1 MGITFTET
9 QRQVIEKRGCNL
21 LVSAAAG
28 SGKTAVL
35 VERIVEMVCGGENPV
50 DIDRLLVVTFT
61 NAAAAQM
68 RERVSRAL
76 NDRLARDPANE
87 HLQRQTT
94 LLYNAQ
100 ITTIDS
106 FCLFVLRNQFHTIGL
121 DPGFRIAEEGEL
133 RLLRADVL
141 AAVIEEAYG
150 KEDPAFLHCMEYFSV
165 GSRDEAVE
173 KEVLKLYDFAMSMP
187 FPEEWL
193 TGRKE
198 DYRLPAAEELGRY
211 QETAALDE
219 TEEREGAVC
228 DPLGLPWAALFME
241 HVRFVLKGCA
251 DRLEEALRLCG
262 EPDGPY
268 FYGELLEKEREL
280 IERLLRLCGGAEKGD
295 GTGGE
300 TADTGSA
307 AGGGTT
313 DAERAAGGGTAD
325 AARAAGTDYD
335 GLCGAFAAVVFG
347 RLPSKRDAT
356 VQTAKRE
363 AAKALR
369 DSVKEA
375 VSDLRTQFFT
385 GSAGQVCRQMES
397 CQAAVSSLVDL
408 TLAFKAAF
416 DEAKREK
423 NILDFDDI
431 EHFALQA
438 LLRREGDGY
447 APTETALA
455 YRSRFHEILID
466 EYQDSN
472 MVQEYL
478 LSCIS
483 GESEGRYN
491 RFMVGDVKQSIYKF
505 RLARPELFLEKQ
517 EAYGGAEE
525 NTQRIDLHQNFRSRR
540 EVIDSVNAVFA
551 RIMGKEM
558 GGIVYDEKAA
568 LHPGA
573 VYPQREGD
581 FSEDVS
587 NITQLL
593 LFQEEKPAAEA
604 FAKGEPEKQAAFARQ
619 AAGPGAASGRQAAED
634 GKAQAALSVKE
645 QEAYGVAAQIKTLLR
660 EFQVTDKE
668 TGALRRA
675 SYRDMVI
682 LLRTLSGWDEVFK
695 RVLEEEGIPVHV
707 TSRTGYFAAAEV
719 QELLHFLRILD
730 NPLQDIPLY
739 GVLHTYLGGF
749 SEEEIAL
756 VRAACPKK
764 KYLYDA
770 LTACAG
776 GEMTG
781 GVSGNQPDTDR
792 AETGQTAMGQ
802 AYTEQA
808 AIEQTDAG
816 QTVIGQAYTEQT
828 AIEQTDAGQ
837 TATEQAVNRQDAL
850 VGKDLQDKITGFLDK
865 ITEYRE
871 MSVYLPVHEL
881 LQIILRETGYLHY
894 VAARPEGGRRRAN
907 VEMLLVK
914 AADYEKTSYFGLY
927 HFLRYMEQLEKYE
940 VDYGE
945 AAMQD
950 ENADV
955 VRIMSIHKSKGL
967 EFPVCFVSGL
977 AAGFRKKEGSGILAV
992 DVDAG
997 IGVDYV
1003 DPERRVKGKNL
1014 RKNAIA
1020 LKLRRDSLAEELR
1033 ILYVAM
1039 TRAEEKL
1046 ILTGVV
1052 KNPEKT
1058 AAALLPLRRRK
1069 HTLLSYDVLLGQDSF
1084 LSLLLSALSGSRCLD
1099 GFYEACGMESAPDA
1113 PEYATD
1119 MAFAVKLTGWD
1130 HVVEKK
1136 IEETVL
1142 GIEAKKKLLFADF
1155 AEAVNENL
1163 MTELS
1168 RRFSYAYPHGNLRDL
1183 YTKTTVSE
1191 LKMAG
1196 MQETDEAAAR
1206 LFEEKPAVPY
1216 LPKFLRADESVSGS
1230 MRGSAFHKVMELFD
1244 FCELTDEVS
1253 ANRQTTEALLKEQM
1267 ARMLQTGRLSEGY
1280 YEAVSVPKL
1289 VDFLTGRAASRMARA
1304 ARAGKLFK
1312 EQPFVMGIPASRLGS
1327 GFPAEETVLI
1337 QGIIDVFFEEE
1348 DGLVVL
1354 DYKTDAVSAAAELVK
1369 RYQVQLTYYS
1379 EALAQIYGYEAGE
1392 GGKTVKERLI
1402 YSFKLGEEISL

>member
-1 MGITFTET
+1 MGITFTDA

-21 LVSAAAG
+21 LISAAAG

-35 VERIVEMVCGGENPV
+35 VERIVEMVCDGENPV

-76 NDRLARDPANE
+76 SDRLALDPANE

-121 DPGFRIAEEGEL
+121 DPGFRIAEEGE
-133 RLLRADVL
+133 RKLLRADVL
-141 AAVIEEAYG
+141 GDVLEDAYG
-150 KEDPAFLHCMEYFSV
+150 REDPAFLHCMEYFSV

-193 TGRKE
+193 AERKG
-198 DYRLPAAEELGRY
+198 DYRLSTAGEPEQTAGSGWDEEEDIPGDLGNTP
-211 QETAALDE
+211 QDE
-219 TEEREGAVC
+219 ESC
-228 DPLGLPWAALFME
+228 DLLTLPWAGLFME
-241 HVRFVLKGCA
+241 HTRFVLQGCMDKLA
-251 DRLEEALRLCG
+251 AALRLCE

-268 FYGELLEKEREL
+268 FYGELLEKEREML
-280 IERLLRLCGGAEKGD
+280 ERLLGMCGV
-295 GTGGE
+295 
-300 TADTGSA
+300 SCV
-307 AGGGTT
+307 
-313 DAERAAGGGTAD
+313 
-325 AARAAGTDYD
+325 GTDKESGSDGEPGGVHMAADYD
-335 GLCGAFAAVVFG
+335 SLCAAFGAVVFG
-347 RLPSKRDAT
+347 RLPSKRDTSVST
-356 VQTAKRE
+356 VKRE
-363 AAKALR
+363 AAKSLR
-369 DSVKEA
+369 DGVKEA
-375 VSDLRTQFFT
+375 VSELRTLFFG
-385 GSAGQVCRQMES
+385 GSAGQVRRQMEG

-423 NILDFDDI
+423 NMLDFDDI
-431 EHFALQA
+431 EHFALQI

-483 GESEGRYN
+483 GEAEGRYN

-517 EAYGGAEE
+517 EAYGGAEK
-525 NTQRIDLHQNFRSRR
+525 NAQRIDLHQNFRSRR

-573 VYPQREGD
+573 SYPARDG
-581 FSEDVS
+581 SLAEDAS
-587 NITQLL
+587 NVTQLL
-593 LFQEEKPAAEA
+593 LFQEEKNAPEMSPNEGAEGNDA
-604 FAKGEPEKQAAFARQ
+604 LQGTGGNQKA
-619 AAGPGAASGRQAAED
+619 PG
-634 GKAQAALSVKE
+634 KLSVKE
-645 QEAYGVAAQIKTLLR
+645 QEAYGVAAQIKTILR
-660 EFQVTDKE
+660 EFQVVDKE
-668 TGALRRA
+668 TGTLQRA
-675 SYRDMVI
+675 SYRDIVI

-695 RVLEEEGIPVHV
+695 RVLEAEGIPVHV
-707 TSRTGYFAAAEV
+707 TSRTGYFAAGEV
-719 QELLHFLRILD
+719 QELLHFLRVLD

-739 GVLHTYLGGF
+739 GVLHSYLGGF

-756 VRAACPKK
+756 VRAAYPKK

-770 LTACAG
+770 LCVCVRQVVTN
-776 GEMTG
+776 T
-781 GVSGNQPDTDR
+781 VNDDTQGMESEADTVEAVE
-792 AETGQTAMGQ
+792 AETGADM
-802 AYTEQA
+802 E
-808 AIEQTDAG
+808 AG
-816 QTVIGQAYTEQT
+816 QEIRTGTWQGNAAGEAAGVEISAPLREK
-828 AIEQTDAGQ
+828 IEAFL
-837 TATEQAVNRQDAL
+837 A
-850 VGKDLQDKITGFLDK
+850 KIAS
-865 ITEYRE
+865 YRE
-871 MSVYLPVHEL
+871 MSVYLSVHEL
-881 LQIILRETGYLHY
+881 LQIILRETGYLHD
-894 VAARPEGGRRRAN
+894 VAARPEGSRRRAN

-967 EFPVCFVSGL
+967 EFPICFVSGL
-977 AAGFRKKEGSGILAV
+977 GAGFRKREGGGILAV

-1014 RKNAIA
+1014 RKNAVA

-1046 ILTGVV
+1046 ILTGMV

-1069 HTLLSYDVLLGQDSF
+1069 KSLLSYDVLLGQDSF
-1084 LSLLLSALSGSRCLD
+1084 LALLLSALSGSSCMD
-1099 GFYEACGMESAPDA
+1099 GFYEACGMETAPDV
-1113 PEYATD
+1113 PEYAAD
-1119 MAFAVKLTGWD
+1119 MGIAVKLTGWD
-1130 HVVEKK
+1130 HVVEEK

-1142 GIEAKKKLLFADF
+1142 GMEAKKKLLSVSSP
-1155 AEAVNENL
+1155 EAVDENL

-1168 RRFSYAYPHGNLRDL
+1168 RRFSYEYPHGNLRDL

-1191 LKMAG
+1191 LKIAG
-1196 MQETDEAAAR
+1196 MQETDEAAAK

-1230 MRGSAFHKVMELFD
+1230 MRGSAFHKVMELFE
-1244 FCELTDEVS
+1244 FRELTREVY
-1253 ANRQTTEALLKEQM
+1253 AERQAAEALLREQM
-1267 ARMLQTGRLSEGY
+1267 ERMRQTGRLSQAY

-1289 VDFLTGRAASRMARA
+1289 VSFLTDTTAFRMAEA

-1312 EQPFVMGIPASRLGS
+1312 EQPFVMGLPASRLGS
-1327 GFPAEETVLI
+1327 SFPSEETVLI

-1354 DYKTDAVSAAAELVK
+1354 DYKTDAVSTAEELVK
-1369 RYQVQLTYYS
+1369 RYSVQLVYYS
-1379 EALAQIYGYEAGE
+1379 EALEQISGYPGE
-1392 GGKTVKERLI
+1392 KGSKPVKERIL
-1402 YSFKLGEEISL
+1402 YSFKLGKAISVIAKEDGPTRICL

>member
-1 MGITFTET
+1 MKITFTDT
-9 QRQVIEKRGCNL
+9 QRQVIEIRDCNL
-21 LVSAAAG
+21 LVAAAAG

-35 VERIVEMVCGGENPV
+35 VERIVEMVCDGENPV

-76 NDRLARDPANE
+76 NDRLALDPGSE

-133 RLLRADVL
+133 KLLRADVL
-141 AAVIEEAYG
+141 ADVIEDAYA

-165 GSRDEAVE
+165 GSRDDAVE
-173 KEVLKLYDFAMSMP
+173 KEALKLYDFAMSMP

-193 TGRKE
+193 VERKE
-198 DYRLPAAEELGRY
+198 DYRLDVPGEPGRVCG
-211 QETAALDE
+211 TAAFEAADE
-219 TEEREGAVC
+219 GRDEGFC
-228 DPLGLPWAALFME
+228 DPLRLPWAALFMD

-251 DRLEEALRLCG
+251 DRLEEAVRLCE

-268 FYGELLEKEREL
+268 FYGELLETEREMM
-280 IERLLRLCGGAEKGD
+280 ERLLRLCGGMEKDAGPVN
-295 GTGGE
+295 
-300 TADTGSA
+300 A
-307 AGGGTT
+307 A
-313 DAERAAGGGTAD
+313 
-325 AARAAGTDYD
+325 DYD
-335 GLCGAFAAVVFG
+335 SLCAAFAAVVFG
-347 RLPSKRDAT
+347 RLPSKRDAS

-375 VSDLRTQFFT
+375 VSELRAQFFG
-385 GSAGQVCRQMES
+385 GSAGQVCRQMEA
-397 CQAAVSSLVDL
+397 CQAALAALVDL
-408 TLAFKAAF
+408 TLAFKEAF
-416 DEAKREK
+416 DRAKREK

-431 EHFALQA
+431 EHFALQT
-438 LLRREGDGY
+438 LLRREGDSY
-447 APTETALA
+447 VPTETALA
-455 YRSRFHEILID
+455 YRSRFHEIMID

-472 MVQEYL
+472 LVQEYL

-517 EAYGGAEE
+517 EVYGSGAE
-525 NTQRIDLHQNFRSRR
+525 NARRIDLHQNFRSRR

-551 RIMGKEM
+551 RIMGKEL
-558 GGIVYDEKAA
+558 GGIAYDEKAA

-573 VYPQREGD
+573 AYPEQAEGL
-581 FSEDVS
+581 SGETS
-587 NITQLL
+587 NVTELI
-593 LFQEEKPAAEA
+593 LFQEEKKEAEA
-604 FAKGEPEKQAAFARQ
+604 SA
-619 AAGPGAASGRQAAED
+619 
-634 GKAQAALSVKE
+634 KE
-645 QEAYGVAAQIKTLLR
+645 QEAYGVAARIKELLR
-660 EFQVTDKE
+660 DFRVTDRE
-668 TGALRRA
+668 TGMLRKA
-675 SYRDMVI
+675 SFRDIVI

-707 TSRTGYFAAAEV
+707 TSRTGYFAASEV

-739 GVLHTYLGGF
+739 GALHTYLGGF

-764 KYLYDA
+764 RYLYDA
-770 LTACAG
+770 LTACADLEVTEEVNEVAPDTAQTESADRAG
-776 GEMTG
+776 GE
-781 GVSGNQPDTDR
+781 SRADR
-792 AETGQTAMGQ
+792 GQQGISAALQ
-802 AYTEQA
+802 AKIRQFLEKIA
-808 AIEQTDAG
+808 A
-816 QTVIGQAYTEQT
+816 
-828 AIEQTDAGQ
+828 
-837 TATEQAVNRQDAL
+837 
-850 VGKDLQDKITGFLDK
+850 
-865 ITEYRE
+865 YRE
-871 MSVYLPVHEL
+871 MSVYLSVHEL
-881 LQIILRETGYLHY
+881 LQIILRDTGYAHY

-927 HFLRYMEQLEKYE
+927 HFLRYMEQMEKYE

-1003 DPERRVKGKNL
+1003 DPQRRVKGKNL
-1014 RKNAIA
+1014 RKSAVA
-1020 LKLRRDSLAEELR
+1020 LKLKRDSLAEELR

-1046 ILTGVV
+1046 ILTGIV

-1058 AAALLPLRRRK
+1058 AASLLPLRRRRRS
-1069 HTLLSYDVLLGQDSF
+1069 LLSYDVLLGQDSYMT
-1084 LSLLLSALSGSRCLD
+1084 LLLAALSGNQCLD
-1099 GFYEACGMESAPDA
+1099 GFYEACGLAPEPDA
-1113 PEYATD
+1113 PEYHSD

-1130 HVVEKK
+1130 HVVEEK
-1136 IEETVL
+1136 IVETVL
-1142 GIEAKKKLLFADF
+1142 GMEAKRRLLAAGSAKEAD
-1155 AEAVNENL
+1155 EVL

-1168 RRFSYAYPHGNLRDL
+1168 RRFSYEYPHENLRDL

-1196 MQETDEAAAR
+1196 MREKDEAAAE
-1206 LFEEKPAVPY
+1206 LFQEKPVVPY
-1216 LPKFLRADESVSGS
+1216 VPRFLRTDENVSGS

-1244 FCELTDEVS
+1244 FRKLTYEINND
-1253 ANRQTTEALLKEQM
+1253 RQAAEALLAEQIAWM
-1267 ARMLQTGRLSEGY
+1267 RQTGRLAQDF
-1280 YEAVSVPKL
+1280 YEAVSVSKL
-1289 VDFLTGRAASRMARA
+1289 VDFLTGKAAFRMGEA

-1312 EQPFVMGIPASRLGS
+1312 EQPFVMGIPASRLGD

-1348 DGLVVL
+1348 DGFVVL

-1369 RYQVQLTYYS
+1369 RYQVQLSYYS
-1379 EALAQIYGYEAGE
+1379 EALEQIFGYEAGAD
-1392 GGKTVKERLI
+1392 KKPVKERII
-1402 YSFKLGEEISL
+1402 YSFKLGEEIWL

>member
-1 MGITFTET
+1 MKITFTET
-9 QRQVIEKRGCNL
+9 QRQVIEIRDCNL
-21 LVSAAAG
+21 LVAAAAG

-35 VERIVEMVCGGENPV
+35 VERIVEMVCDEENPV

-76 NDRLARDPANE
+76 NDRLALDPGNE

-133 RLLRADVL
+133 KLLRADVL
-141 AAVIEEAYG
+141 ADVIEDAYA

-165 GSRDEAVE
+165 GSRDDAVE
-173 KEVLKLYDFAMSMP
+173 KEALKLYDFAMSMP

-193 TGRKE
+193 AERKE
-198 DYRLPAAEELGRY
+198 DYRLDVPGEPGHVRR
-211 QETAALDE
+211 TAAFEEADE
-219 TEEREGAVC
+219 GRDEGFC
-228 DPLGLPWAALFME
+228 DPLRLPWAALFMD

-251 DRLEEALRLCG
+251 DRLEEAVRLCE

-268 FYGELLEKEREL
+268 FYGELLETEREMM
-280 IERLLRLCGGAEKGD
+280 ERLLRLCGGMEKDAGPVN
-295 GTGGE
+295 
-300 TADTGSA
+300 A
-307 AGGGTT
+307 A
-313 DAERAAGGGTAD
+313 
-325 AARAAGTDYD
+325 DYD
-335 GLCGAFAAVVFG
+335 SLCAAFAAVVFG
-347 RLPSKRDAT
+347 RLPSKRDAS

-375 VSDLRTQFFT
+375 VSELRAQFFG
-385 GSAGQVCRQMES
+385 GSAGQVCRQMEA
-397 CQAAVSSLVDL
+397 CQAALAALVDL
-408 TLAFKAAF
+408 TLAFKEAF
-416 DEAKREK
+416 DRAKREK

-431 EHFALQA
+431 EHFALQT
-438 LLRREGDGY
+438 LLRREGDSY
-447 APTETALA
+447 VPTETALA
-455 YRSRFHEILID
+455 YRSRFHEIMID

-472 MVQEYL
+472 LVQEYL

-517 EAYGGAEE
+517 EVYGSGAE
-525 NTQRIDLHQNFRSRR
+525 NARRIDLHQNFRSRR

-551 RIMGKEM
+551 RIMGKEL
-558 GGIVYDEKAA
+558 GGIAYDEKAA

-573 VYPQREGD
+573 SYPGQAEGL
-581 FSEDVS
+581 SEETS
-587 NITQLL
+587 NVTELI
-593 LFQEEKPAAEA
+593 LFQEEKKEAEA
-604 FAKGEPEKQAAFARQ
+604 SA
-619 AAGPGAASGRQAAED
+619 
-634 GKAQAALSVKE
+634 KE
-645 QEAYGVAAQIKTLLR
+645 QEAYGVAARIKELLR
-660 EFQVTDKE
+660 DFRVTDRE
-668 TGALRRA
+668 TGMLRKA
-675 SYRDMVI
+675 SFRDIVI

-707 TSRTGYFAAAEV
+707 TSRTGYFAASEV

-749 SEEEIAL
+749 SEDEIAL

-764 KYLYDA
+764 RYLYDA

-776 GEMTG
+776 RKMTKEVNEMT
-781 GVSGNQPDTDR
+781 PDTDQAESADR
-792 AETGQTAMGQ
+792 AGGEAQAESADRAGGEAQAESAGRAGGETQADCGQQGISEVLQ
-802 AYTEQA
+802 VKIRKFLEKIA
-808 AIEQTDAG
+808 A
-816 QTVIGQAYTEQT
+816 
-828 AIEQTDAGQ
+828 
-837 TATEQAVNRQDAL
+837 
-850 VGKDLQDKITGFLDK
+850 
-865 ITEYRE
+865 YRE
-871 MSVYLPVHEL
+871 MSVYLSVHEL
-881 LQIILRETGYLHY
+881 LQIILRDTGYAHY

-1003 DPERRVKGKNL
+1003 DPQRRVKGKNL
-1014 RKNAIA
+1014 RKSAVA
-1020 LKLRRDSLAEELR
+1020 LKLKRDSLAEELR

-1046 ILTGVV
+1046 ILTGIV

-1058 AAALLPLRRRK
+1058 AASLLPLRRRRRS
-1069 HTLLSYDVLLGQDSF
+1069 LLSYDVLLGQDSYMT
-1084 LSLLLSALSGSRCLD
+1084 LLLAALSGNQCLD
-1099 GFYEACGMESAPDA
+1099 GFYEACGLAPEPDA
-1113 PEYATD
+1113 PEYHSD

-1130 HVVEKK
+1130 HVVEEK
-1136 IEETVL
+1136 IVETVL
-1142 GIEAKKKLLFADF
+1142 GMEAKRRLLLADS
-1155 AEAVNENL
+1155 AKEADEVL

-1168 RRFSYAYPHGNLRDL
+1168 RRFSYEYPHGNLRDL

-1196 MQETDEAAAR
+1196 MRETDEAAAE
-1206 LFEEKPAVPY
+1206 LFQEKPVVPY
-1216 LPKFLRADESVSGS
+1216 VPRFLRTDENVSGS

-1244 FCELTDEVS
+1244 FQKLTYEV
-1253 ANRQTTEALLKEQM
+1253 NNDRQAAEALLMEQIAWM
-1267 ARMLQTGRLSEGY
+1267 RQTGRLAQGF

-1289 VDFLTGRAASRMARA
+1289 VDFLTGKAAFRMGEA
-1304 ARAGKLFK
+1304 ARAGKLYK
-1312 EQPFVMGIPASRLGS
+1312 EQPFVMGIPASRLGD

-1348 DGLVVL
+1348 DGFVVL

-1369 RYQVQLTYYS
+1369 RYQVQLSYYS
-1379 EALAQIYGYEAGE
+1379 EALDQIFGYEAGAD
-1392 GGKTVKERLI
+1392 KKPVKERII
-1402 YSFKLGEEISL
+1402 YSFKLGEEIWL

>member
-1 MGITFTET
+1 MKITFTDT
-9 QRQVIEKRGCNL
+9 QRQVIEIRDCNL
-21 LVSAAAG
+21 LVAAAAG

-35 VERIVEMVCGGENPV
+35 VERIVEMVCDGENPV

-76 NDRLARDPANE
+76 NDRLALDPGSE

-133 RLLRADVL
+133 KLLRADVL
-141 AAVIEEAYG
+141 ADVIEDAYA

-165 GSRDEAVE
+165 GSRDDAVE
-173 KEVLKLYDFAMSMP
+173 KEALKLYDFAMSMP

-193 TGRKE
+193 VERKE
-198 DYRLPAAEELGRY
+198 DYRLDVPGEPGRVRR
-211 QETAALDE
+211 TAAFEETDE
-219 TEEREGAVC
+219 GRDEGFC
-228 DPLGLPWAALFME
+228 DPLRLPWAALFMD

-251 DRLEEALRLCG
+251 DRLEEAVRLCE

-268 FYGELLEKEREL
+268 FYGELLETEREMM
-280 IERLLRLCGGAEKGD
+280 ERLLRLCGGMEKD
-295 GTGGE
+295 
-300 TADTGSA
+300 AGSV
-307 AGGGTT
+307 
-313 DAERAAGGGTAD
+313 D
-325 AARAAGTDYD
+325 AADYD
-335 GLCGAFAAVVFG
+335 SLCAAFGAVVFG
-347 RLPSKRDAT
+347 RLPSKRDAS
-356 VQTAKRE
+356 VQMAKRE

-375 VSDLRTQFFT
+375 VSELRAQFFG
-385 GSAGQVCRQMES
+385 GSAGQVCRQMEA
-397 CQAAVSSLVDL
+397 CQAALAALVDL
-408 TLAFKAAF
+408 TLAFKEAF
-416 DEAKREK
+416 DRAKREK

-431 EHFALQA
+431 EHFALQT
-438 LLRREGDGY
+438 LLRREGDSY
-447 APTETALA
+447 VPTETALA
-455 YRSRFHEILID
+455 YRSRFHEIMID

-472 MVQEYL
+472 LVQEYL

-517 EAYGGAEE
+517 EVYGSGAE
-525 NTQRIDLHQNFRSRR
+525 NARRIDLHQNFRSRR

-551 RIMGKEM
+551 RIMGKEL
-558 GGIVYDEKAA
+558 GGIAYDEKAA

-573 VYPQREGD
+573 SYPGQAEGL
-581 FSEDVS
+581 SEETS
-587 NITQLL
+587 NVTELI
-593 LFQEEKPAAEA
+593 LFQEEKADAAS
-604 FAKGEPEKQAAFARQ
+604 
-619 AAGPGAASGRQAAED
+619 AGKDGAASGAARQMFGEESAPAEVS
-634 GKAQAALSVKE
+634 AKE
-645 QEAYGVAAQIKTLLR
+645 QEAYGVAARIKELLR
-660 EFQVTDKE
+660 DFRVTDRE
-668 TGALRRA
+668 TGMLRKA
-675 SYRDMVI
+675 SFRDIVI

-707 TSRTGYFAAAEV
+707 TSRTGYFAASEV

-770 LTACAG
+770 LTAYAGLEVTEKVNEVAADTAQTERAGRAG
-776 GEMTG
+776 GET
-781 GVSGNQPDTDR
+781 QADR
-792 AETGQTAMGQ
+792 GQQGISEALQ
-802 AYTEQA
+802 AKIRQFLEKIA
-808 AIEQTDAG
+808 A
-816 QTVIGQAYTEQT
+816 
-828 AIEQTDAGQ
+828 
-837 TATEQAVNRQDAL
+837 
-850 VGKDLQDKITGFLDK
+850 
-865 ITEYRE
+865 YRE
-871 MSVYLPVHEL
+871 MSVYLSVHEL
-881 LQIILRETGYLHY
+881 LQIILRDTGYAHY

-967 EFPVCFVSGL
+967 EFPICFVSGL

-1003 DPERRVKGKNL
+1003 DPQRRVKGKNL
-1014 RKNAIA
+1014 RKSAVA

-1046 ILTGVV
+1046 ILTGIV

-1058 AAALLPLRRRK
+1058 AASLLPLRRRK
-1069 HTLLSYDVLLGQDSF
+1069 RSLLSYDVLLGQDSYMT
-1084 LSLLLSALSGSRCLD
+1084 LLLAALSGNRCLD
-1099 GFYEACGMESAPDA
+1099 GFYEACGLTPEPAAPD
-1113 PEYATD
+1113 YHSD

-1130 HVVEKK
+1130 HVVEEK
-1136 IEETVL
+1136 IVETVL
-1142 GIEAKKKLLFADF
+1142 GMEAKRRLLLADS
-1155 AEAVNENL
+1155 AKEADEVL

-1168 RRFSYAYPHGNLRDL
+1168 RRFSYEYPHGNLRDL

-1196 MQETDEAAAR
+1196 MRETDEAAAE
-1206 LFEEKPAVPY
+1206 LFHEKPVVPY
-1216 LPKFLRADESVSGS
+1216 VPRFLRSDENVSGS

-1244 FCELTDEVS
+1244 FQKLTYEV
-1253 ANRQTTEALLKEQM
+1253 NNDRQAAEALLMEQIAWM
-1267 ARMLQTGRLSEGY
+1267 RQTGRLAQGF

-1289 VDFLTGRAASRMARA
+1289 VDFLTGKAAFRMGEA
-1304 ARAGKLFK
+1304 ARAGKLYK
-1312 EQPFVMGIPASRLGS
+1312 EQPFVMGIPASRLGD

-1348 DGLVVL
+1348 DGFVVL

-1369 RYQVQLTYYS
+1369 RYQVQLSYYS
-1379 EALAQIYGYEAGE
+1379 EALEQIFGYEAGAD
-1392 GGKTVKERLI
+1392 GKPVKERII
-1402 YSFKLGEEISL
+1402 YSFKLGEEIWL

>member
-1 MGITFTET
+1 MIACAAGKDSGRAGTTGKETGRGMGITFTDT
-9 QRQVIEKRGCNL
+9 QRQVIETRGCNL

-35 VERIVEMVCGGENPV
+35 VERIVETVCGGENPV
-50 DIDRLLVVTFT
+50 DVDRLLVVTFT

-76 NDRLARDPANE
+76 SDRLALDPGNE

-133 RLLRADVL
+133 KLLRADVL
-141 AAVIEEAYG
+141 GAVIEDAYG
-150 KEDPAFLHCMEYFSV
+150 REEPEFLHCMEYFSV
-165 GSRDEAVE
+165 GNRDEAVE
-173 KEVLKLYDFAMSMP
+173 KEVIKLYDFAMSMP
-187 FPEEWL
+187 FPEAWL
-193 TGRKE
+193 AQRKGDYQVTG
-198 DYRLPAAEELGRY
+198 
-211 QETAALDE
+211 
-219 TEEREGAVC
+219 
-228 DPLGLPWAALFME
+228 DPLAFPWAVLFME
-241 HVRFVLKGCA
+241 HVRLVLAGCVEK
-251 DRLEEALRLCG
+251 LEAALGLCE

-268 FYGELLEKEREL
+268 FYGELLEKEREMAAG
-280 IERLLRLCGGAEKGD
+280 LLRLCGGNCAGAENGSGLAD
-295 GTGGE
+295 AQGLGVGQTETTEAGAPGGGQTE
-300 TADTGSA
+300 TADY
-307 AGGGTT
+307 
-313 DAERAAGGGTAD
+313 DA
-325 AARAAGTDYD
+325 
-335 GLCGAFAAVVFG
+335 LCGAFGAVAFG
-347 RLPSKRDAT
+347 RLPSKRDAS
-356 VQTAKRE
+356 VSPAKRE
-363 AAKALR
+363 AAKVLR

-375 VSDLRTQFFT
+375 LSELRTQFFG
-385 GSAGQVCRQMES
+385 GSSMQVSRQMEG
-397 CQAAVSSLVDL
+397 CQEAVSALVDL
-408 TLAFKAAF
+408 TLSFKAAF

-431 EHFALQA
+431 EHLALQI
-438 LLRREGDGY
+438 LLRGEGDGY
-447 APTETALA
+447 VPTETALA

-472 MVQEYL
+472 LVQEYL
-478 LSCIS
+478 LAAIS

-517 EAYGGAEE
+517 EAYGGTEE
-525 NTQRIDLHQNFRSRR
+525 HARRIDLHQNFRSRR

-551 RIMGKEM
+551 RMMGKEM

-573 VYPQREGD
+573 AYPVREGGL
-581 FSEDVS
+581 SEDAS
-587 NITQLL
+587 NVTQLL
-593 LFQEEKPAAEA
+593 LFREEKVSADSSAQDGTAA
-604 FAKGEPEKQAAFARQ
+604 Q
-619 AAGPGAASGRQAAED
+619 AAGQEHGLGAGGRTAPEKRVANEESA
-634 GKAQAALSVKE
+634 GALSAKE

-675 SYRDMVI
+675 AFRDIVI

-719 QELLHFLRILD
+719 QELLHFLRVLD

-739 GVLHTYLGGF
+739 GVLHTCLGGF
-749 SEEEIAL
+749 AEEEIAL
-756 VRAACPKK
+756 VRAAFPKK

-770 LTACAG
+770 LAACVG
-776 GEMTG
+776 REMTER
-781 GVSGNQPDTDR
+781 VSASLQG
-792 AETGQTAMGQ
+792 EGQ
-802 AYTEQA
+802 AAGAEQTTSEQA
-808 AIEQTDAG
+808 AD
-816 QTVIGQAYTEQT
+816 TEQEGRAEAAGVGHVADREHAADMNRAPDT
-828 AIEQTDAGQ
+828 AGAEQID
-837 TATEQAVNRQDAL
+837 EAL
-850 VGKDLQDKITGFLDK
+850 RVKITAFLDK
-865 ITEYRE
+865 ISVYRE
-871 MSVYLPVHEL
+871 MSVYLSVHEL
-881 LQIILRETGYLHY
+881 LQVILRETGYLHY
-894 VAARPEGGRRRAN
+894 VAARPEGSRRRAN

-927 HFLRYMEQLEKYE
+927 HFLRYMEQMEKYE

-967 EFPVCFVSGL
+967 EFPICFVSGL
-977 AAGFRKKEGSGILAV
+977 GAAFRKKEGSGILAV

-1014 RKNAIA
+1014 RKNAVA
-1020 LKLRRDSLAEELR
+1020 LKLRRDSMAEELR

-1046 ILTGVV
+1046 ILTGMV

-1058 AAALLPLRRRK
+1058 AAALLPLRRRECS
-1069 HTLLSYDVLLGQDSF
+1069 LLPYDVLMEQDSF
-1084 LSLLLSALSGSRCLD
+1084 LSLVLCALSGNRCLD
-1099 GFYEACGMESAPDA
+1099 GLYEACGAEVEPDA
-1113 PEYATD
+1113 PEYAAEPT
-1119 MAFAVKLTGWD
+1119 FAVKLNDWG
-1130 HVVEKK
+1130 HVVEEK

-1142 GIEAKKKLLFADF
+1142 EMEAKKKLLFGDLAKMAD
-1155 AEAVNENL
+1155 ESL

-1168 RRFSYAYPHGNLRDL
+1168 RRFSYEYPHGNLREL

-1196 MQETDEAAAR
+1196 MQETDEAAAK

-1216 LPKFLRADESVSGS
+1216 LPKFLRADETVSGS

-1244 FCELTDEVS
+1244 FRELTSKINADPQ
-1253 ANRQTTEALLKEQM
+1253 AAEALLVEQM
-1267 ARMLQTGRLSEGY
+1267 ERMRQTGRLSPDYSG
-1280 YEAVSVPKL
+1280 AVSVPKL
-1289 VDFLTGRAASRMARA
+1289 VGFLTGRAALRMAEA

-1312 EQPFVMGIPASRLGS
+1312 EQPFVMGVPASRLGS
-1327 GFPAEETVLI
+1327 SFPKEETVLI

-1348 DGLVVL
+1348 DGFVVL

-1369 RYQVQLTYYS
+1369 RYQAQLAYYS
-1379 EALAQIYGYEAGE
+1379 EALAQIYGYEPGVS
-1392 GGKTVKERLI
+1392 GKPVKERVI
-1402 YSFKLGEEISL
+1402 YSFKLGEEISV

>member
-9 QRQVIEKRGCNL
+9 QRQVIEQRGCNL
-21 LVSAAAG
+21 LISAAAG

-35 VERIVEMVCGGENPV
+35 VERIVEMVCEGENPV

-76 NDRLARDPANE
+76 NDRLALDPSNE

-133 RLLRADVL
+133 KLLRSDVL
-141 AAVIEEAYG
+141 AAVIEDAYG

-187 FPEEWL
+187 FPEKWL
-193 TGRKE
+193 AERKE
-198 DYRLPAAEELGRY
+198 DYHPDAAGESGRTVGESGRDAAGENGQTQVVVA
-211 QETAALDE
+211 QENAF
-219 TEEREGAVC
+219 C
-228 DPLGLPWAALFME
+228 DPLALPWSALFME
-241 HVRFVLKGCA
+241 HTRLVLKGCA
-251 DRLEEALRLCG
+251 EKLETAIRLCE

-268 FYGELLEKEREL
+268 FYGELLEKEREMA
-280 IERLLRLCGGAEKGD
+280 ERLLRLCGGKTDREEDSEGKA
-295 GTGGE
+295 
-300 TADTGSA
+300 A
-307 AGGGTT
+307 AGGRQIEEEGQS
-313 DAERAAGGGTAD
+313 TAD
-325 AARAAGTDYD
+325 RERDSAARAAMTDYD
-335 GLCGAFAAVVFG
+335 GLCAAFGAVVFD
-347 RLPSKRDAT
+347 RLPSRRDAS
-356 VQTAKRE
+356 VSPVRRE
-363 AAKALR
+363 AAKSLR

-375 VSDLRTQFFT
+375 LSELRTQFFG
-385 GSAGQVCRQMES
+385 GSAEQVCRQMEG
-397 CQAAVSSLVDL
+397 CQDAVAALVDL
-408 TLAFKAAF
+408 TLAFKEAF
-416 DEAKREK
+416 DAAKREK

-438 LLRREGDGY
+438 LLRREEDGY
-447 APTETALA
+447 VATETALA

-472 MVQEYL
+472 LVQEYL

-517 EAYGGAEE
+517 EAYGSAQE
-525 NTQRIDLHQNFRSRR
+525 NAKRIDLHQNFRSRR
-540 EVIDSVNAVFA
+540 EVIDSVNDVF
-551 RIMGKEM
+551 RRLMGKEM
-558 GGIVYDEKAA
+558 GGIVYDERAV

-573 VYPQREGD
+573 SYPQREGTL
-581 FSEDVS
+581 SEDAS
-587 NITQLL
+587 NVTQLL
-593 LFQEEKPAAEA
+593 LFQEEKMT
-604 FAKGEPEKQAAFARQ
+604 AKSSA
-619 AAGPGAASGRQAAED
+619 
-634 GKAQAALSVKE
+634 KE

-668 TGALRRA
+668 TGAPRRA
-675 SYRDMVI
+675 AFRDIVI

-707 TSRTGYFAAAEV
+707 TSRTGYFAATEV

-739 GVLHTYLGGF
+739 GVLHSYLGGF

-770 LTACAG
+770 LVAC
-776 GEMTG
+776 TG
-781 GVSGNQPDTDR
+781 QKVTNAVNDAAPDTADIEL
-792 AETGQTAMGQ
+792 ADE
-802 AYTEQA
+802 ENVDDA
-808 AIEQTDAG
+808 ARRISGEL
-816 QTVIGQAYTEQT
+816 
-828 AIEQTDAGQ
+828 
-837 TATEQAVNRQDAL
+837 R
-850 VGKDLQDKITGFLDK
+850 GKIAAFLDK
-865 ITEYRE
+865 IAAYRE
-871 MSVYLPVHEL
+871 MSVYLSVHEL

-967 EFPVCFVSGL
+967 EFPICFVSGL
-977 AAGFRKKEGSGILAV
+977 GAGFRKKEGSGILSV

-1003 DPERRVKGKNL
+1003 DPARRVKGKNL

-1020 LKLRRDSLAEELR
+1020 LKLKRDSLAEELR

-1069 HTLLSYDVLLGQDSF
+1069 NSLLSYDVLLGQDSF
-1084 LSLLLSALSGSRCLD
+1084 LTLLLCALSGNRCLD
-1099 GFYEACGMESAPDA
+1099 GFYEACGMTPDTDA
-1113 PEYATD
+1113 PEYAVD

-1130 HVVEKK
+1130 HVVEEK

-1142 GIEAKKKLLFADF
+1142 EMEAKRRLLFADS
-1155 AEAVNENL
+1155 AEAADESL

-1168 RRFSYAYPHGNLRDL
+1168 RRFSYEYPHGNLRDL

-1196 MQETDEAAAR
+1196 MQEADEAAAR

-1216 LPKFLRADESVSGS
+1216 LPKFLRGDEHVSGS

-1244 FCELTDEVS
+1244 FRKLTGEVN
-1253 ANRQTTEALLKEQM
+1253 ADRQAAEALLQEQM
-1267 ARMLQTGRLSEGY
+1267 EGMRQTGRLSREY
-1280 YEAVSVPKL
+1280 REALSVPKL
-1289 VDFLTGRAASRMARA
+1289 LDFLTGRAALRMAEA

-1348 DGLVVL
+1348 DGFVVL
-1354 DYKTDAVSAAAELVK
+1354 DYKTDAVSAAEELVK
-1369 RYQVQLTYYS
+1369 RYQVQLAYYS
-1379 EALAQIYGYEAGE
+1379 EALAQIYGYEPGAAG
-1392 GGKTVKERLI
+1392 KPVKERII
-1402 YSFKLGEEISL
+1402 YSFKLGEEIWL

>member
-21 LVSAAAG
+21 LISAAAG

-35 VERIVEMVCGGENPV
+35 VERIVEIVCDGENPV

-76 NDRLARDPANE
+76 NDRLALDPANE

-133 RLLRADVL
+133 KLLRSDVL
-141 AAVIEEAYG
+141 AAVIEDAYG

-187 FPEEWL
+187 FPEQWL
-193 TGRKE
+193 AKRKE
-198 DYRLPAAEELGRY
+198 DYRLDAAGESGRTAGESG
-211 QETAALDE
+211 QEAVG
-219 TEEREGAVC
+219 EERQVAFC
-228 DPLGLPWAALFME
+228 DPLTLPWAALFME
-241 HVRFVLKGCA
+241 HTRLVLKGCVEK
-251 DRLEEALRLCG
+251 LEAAIQLCE

-268 FYGELLEKEREL
+268 FYGELLEKEREMA
-280 IERLLRLCGGAEKGD
+280 ERLLRLCGGKTDVEAD
-295 GTGGE
+295 GEGQTKAGGE
-300 TADTGSA
+300 QDSA
-307 AGGGTT
+307 VW
-313 DAERAAGGGTAD
+313 AAMS
-325 AARAAGTDYD
+325 DYD
-335 GLCGAFAAVVFG
+335 GLCAAFGAAAFD
-347 RLPSKRDAT
+347 RLPSKRDT
-356 VQTAKRE
+356 SVSPAKRE
-363 AAKALR
+363 AAKSLR

-375 VSDLRTQFFT
+375 ISGLRTQFFG
-385 GSAGQVCRQMES
+385 GSAEQVCRQMEG
-397 CQAAVSSLVDL
+397 CQTAVAALVDL
-408 TLAFKAAF
+408 TLAFKEAF
-416 DEAKREK
+416 DAAKRDK

-431 EHFALQA
+431 EHFALQV

-447 APTETALA
+447 VPTETALA

-472 MVQEYL
+472 LVQEYL

-517 EAYGGAEE
+517 EAYGGAQE
-525 NTQRIDLHQNFRSRR
+525 NAKRIDLHQNFRSRR

-551 RIMGKEM
+551 RMMGKEM

-568 LHPGA
+568 LYPGA
-573 VYPQREGD
+573 SYPQREDGL
-581 FSEDVS
+581 SEDAS
-587 NITQLL
+587 NVTQLL
-593 LFQEEKPAAEA
+593 LFQE
-604 FAKGEPEKQAAFARQ
+604 
-619 AAGPGAASGRQAAED
+619 
-634 GKAQAALSVKE
+634 GKATVEPLARERAADQSVSEEQSAEKGVALNVKE
-645 QEAYGVAAQIKTLLR
+645 QEAYGVAAQIKRLLR

-675 SYRDMVI
+675 AFRDIVI

-756 VRAACPKK
+756 VRAAFPKK

-770 LTACAG
+770 LAACAAAQEIS
-776 GEMTG
+776 GELRG
-781 GVSGNQPDTDR
+781 KI
-792 AETGQTAMGQ
+792 
-802 AYTEQA
+802 A
-808 AIEQTDAG
+808 A
-816 QTVIGQAYTEQT
+816 
-828 AIEQTDAGQ
+828 
-837 TATEQAVNRQDAL
+837 
-850 VGKDLQDKITGFLDK
+850 FLDK
-865 ITEYRE
+865 IAAYRE
-871 MSVYLPVHEL
+871 MAVYLSVHEL
-881 LQIILRETGYLHY
+881 LQIILRETGYLHD

-967 EFPVCFVSGL
+967 EFPICFVSGL

-1003 DPERRVKGKNL
+1003 DPARRVKGKNL

-1020 LKLRRDSLAEELR
+1020 LKLKRDSLAEELR

-1046 ILTGVV
+1046 ILTGMV

-1069 HTLLSYDVLLGQDSF
+1069 NSLLSYDVLLGQDSF
-1084 LSLLLSALSGSRCLD
+1084 LTLLLCALSGNQCLD
-1099 GFYEACGMESAPDA
+1099 GFYEACGMTPGADA
-1113 PEYATD
+1113 PEYVAD

-1130 HVVEKK
+1130 HVVEDK
-1136 IEETVL
+1136 IEETVW
-1142 GIEAKKKLLFADF
+1142 GMEAKRRLLFADSE
-1155 AEAVNENL
+1155 EAVDGSL

-1168 RRFSYAYPHGNLRDL
+1168 RRFSYEYPHGNLRDL

-1216 LPKFLRADESVSGS
+1216 LPKFLRGDERVSGS

-1244 FCELTDEVS
+1244 FEKLTSEVNS
-1253 ANRQTTEALLKEQM
+1253 DRQAAEALLEEQM
-1267 ARMLQTGRLSEGY
+1267 EEMRRTERLSQEY
-1280 YEAVSVPKL
+1280 REAVSVPKL
-1289 VDFLTGRAASRMARA
+1289 VDFLTGRAAFRMAEA

-1327 GFPAEETVLI
+1327 RFPAEETVLI

-1354 DYKTDAVSAAAELVK
+1354 DYKTDAVSCAEELVK
-1369 RYQVQLTYYS
+1369 RYQVQLAYYS
-1379 EALAQIYGYEAGE
+1379 EALEQIYGYEPGA
-1392 GGKTVKERLI
+1392 GGKPVKERLI
-1402 YSFKLGEEISL
+1402 YSFKLGEEITVIAPQDGPVSIRL

>member
-1 MGITFTET
+1 MGITFTDT

-76 NDRLARDPANE
+76 NDRLALDPANE

-133 RLLRADVL
+133 KLLRSDVL
-141 AAVIEEAYG
+141 AAVIEGAYG
-150 KEDPAFLHCMEYFSV
+150 KEDPAFLHCMEYFNV

-173 KEVLKLYDFAMSMP
+173 KEALKLYDFAMSMP

-193 TGRKE
+193 ADRKQ
-198 DYRLPAAEELGRY
+198 DYCLGVRN
-211 QETAALDE
+211 L
-219 TEEREGAVC
+219 
-228 DPLGLPWAALFME
+228 LSLPWAALFME
-241 HVRFVLKGCA
+241 HARFVLQGCA
-251 DRLEEALRLCG
+251 DRLEEALRLCE

-268 FYGELLEKEREL
+268 FYGELLEKEQKMT
-280 IERLLRLCGGAEKGD
+280 ERLLGLCGQAAEGAGDSGAEKTFEVFGAAEYPADD
-295 GTGGE
+295 GQ
-300 TADTGSA
+300 AKA
-307 AGGGTT
+307 AEAQKMT
-313 DAERAAGGGTAD
+313 DMM
-325 AARAAGTDYD
+325 DYD
-335 GLCGAFAAVVFG
+335 TLCAAFGAVAFD
-347 RLPSKRDAT
+347 RLPSKRDAS
-356 VQTAKRE
+356 VSPAKRE
-363 AAKALR
+363 AAKTLR
-369 DSVKEA
+369 DGVKEA
-375 VSDLRTQFFT
+375 LSELRTQFFG
-385 GSAGQVCRQMES
+385 GSAGQVCRQMEG
-397 CQAAVSSLVDL
+397 CQAAVAALVDL

-431 EHFALQA
+431 EHFALQI

-447 APTETALA
+447 VPTETALA
-455 YRSRFHEILID
+455 YRSRFHEIMID

-472 MVQEYL
+472 LVQEYL

-517 EAYGGAEE
+517 EAYGGASESKK
-525 NTQRIDLHQNFRSRR
+525 RIDLHQNFRSRR
-540 EVIDSVNAVFA
+540 EVIDSVNAVFT

-573 VYPQREGD
+573 SYPRRDGCP
-581 FSEDVS
+581 SEDAS
-587 NITQLL
+587 NVTQLL
-593 LFQEEKPAAEA
+593 LFQEEKAAV
-604 FAKGEPEKQAAFARQ
+604 GEEEVP
-619 AAGPGAASGRQAAED
+619 
-634 GKAQAALSVKE
+634 AALSVKE
-645 QEAYGVAAQIKTLLR
+645 QEAYGVAAQIKTLLQK
-660 EFQVTDKE
+660 FQVTDKE
-668 TGALRRA
+668 TGTLRRA
-675 SYRDMVI
+675 SYRDIVI

-707 TSRTGYFAAAEV
+707 TSRTGYFAASEV

-739 GVLHTYLGGF
+739 GVMHTYLGGF
-749 SEEEIAL
+749 SEEEVAL
-756 VRAACPKK
+756 VRAAFPKK

-770 LTACAG
+770 LVACAG
-776 GEMTG
+776 REMSNI
-781 GVSGNQPDTDR
+781 VDKIPP
-792 AETGQTAMGQ
+792 ETGRAGVEE
-802 AYTEQA
+802 ADGA
-808 AIEQTDAG
+808 AE
-816 QTVIGQAYTEQT
+816 
-828 AIEQTDAGQ
+828 
-837 TATEQAVNRQDAL
+837 
-850 VGKDLQDKITGFLDK
+850 KIAEVLRVKIKAFLDK
-865 ITEYRE
+865 IAAYRE
-871 MSVYLPVHEL
+871 MSVYLSVHEL
-881 LQIILRETGYLHY
+881 LQVILRETGYLHD

-907 VEMLLVK
+907 VEMLMVK
-914 AADYEKTSYFGLY
+914 AADYERTSYFGLY

-992 DVDAG
+992 DVDLG

-1003 DPERRVKGKNL
+1003 DSERRVKGKSL

-1069 HTLLSYDVLLGQDSF
+1069 QSLLSYDVLLGQDSF
-1084 LSLLLSALSGSRCLD
+1084 LSLLLGALSGSQCLD
-1099 GFYEACGMESAPDA
+1099 GFYAACGMDAEPDA
-1113 PEYATD
+1113 LEYAAD
-1119 MAFAVKLTGWD
+1119 MPFAVKLTGWD
-1130 HVVEKK
+1130 HVVEEK
-1136 IEETVL
+1136 IGETVL
-1142 GIEAKKKLLFADF
+1142 GTEAKKKLLFADYT
-1155 AEAVNENL
+1155 EAVDENL

-1168 RRFSYAYPHGNLRDL
+1168 RRFSYEYPHGNLRDL

-1191 LKMAG
+1191 LKIAG
-1196 MQETDEAAAR
+1196 MQDTDEAAAK

-1216 LPKFLRADESVSGS
+1216 LPKFLKNDESVSGS

-1244 FCELTDEVS
+1244 FRELTDEVNK
-1253 ANRQTTEALLKEQM
+1253 NRQAAEALLKEQM
-1267 ARMLQTGRLSEGY
+1267 ERMRRTGRLPQGY

-1289 VDFLTGRAASRMARA
+1289 VDFLTGKAAFRMARA

-1312 EQPFVMGIPASRLGS
+1312 EQPFVMGLPASRLGS
-1327 GFPAEETVLI
+1327 GFPAEETVLV

-1354 DYKTDAVSAAAELVK
+1354 DYKTDAVSAAAELVR
-1369 RYQVQLTYYS
+1369 RYQVQLAYYS
-1379 EALAQIYGYEAGE
+1379 EALEQIYGYEPGA
-1392 GGKTVKERLI
+1392 GGKCVKEQVI
-1402 YSFKLGEEISL
+1402 YSFKLGEEILV

>member
-1 MGITFTET
+1 MGITFTDT
-9 QRQVIEKRGCNL
+9 QRKVIETRGCNL

-35 VERIVEMVCGGENPV
+35 VERIVEMVCDGENPV

-76 NDRLARDPANE
+76 NDRLARDPGNE

-133 RLLRADVL
+133 KLLRADVL
-141 AAVIEEAYG
+141 AAVIEDAYG
-150 KEDPAFLHCMEYFSV
+150 KEEPDFLHCMEYFSV
-165 GSRDEAVE
+165 GSRDDAVE

-193 TGRKE
+193 AERKGDYRFAAAGEPMQGRK
-198 DYRLPAAEELGRY
+198 AAEPSGTGNGA
-211 QETAALDE
+211 QEEAACGL
-219 TEEREGAVC
+219 
-228 DPLGLPWAALFME
+228 LSLPWAALFME

-251 DRLEEALRLCG
+251 DKLEAALRLCE

-268 FYGELLEKEREL
+268 FYGELLEKERDMT
-280 IERLLRLCGGAEKGD
+280 ERLLRLCGVTDEK
-295 GTGGE
+295 E
-300 TADTGSA
+300 QAKA
-307 AGGGTT
+307 AGVP
-313 DAERAAGGGTAD
+313 DEEERAE
-325 AARAAGTDYD
+325 AAGVTDEEEKAGAAYD
-335 GLCGAFAAVVFG
+335 DLCAAFGAVAFG
-347 RLPSKRDAT
+347 RLPSKRDAS
-356 VQTAKRE
+356 VSTAKRE
-363 AAKALR
+363 AVKSLR

-375 VSDLRTQFFT
+375 LSVLRTEFFG
-385 GSAGQVCRQMES
+385 GSQEQVCRQMES

-423 NILDFDDI
+423 NMLDFDDI
-431 EHFALQA
+431 EHFALQI
-438 LLRREGDGY
+438 LLYREGDGY

-455 YRSRFHEILID
+455 YRNRFHEILID

-472 MVQEYL
+472 LVQEYL

-483 GESEGRYN
+483 GESGGRYN

-517 EAYGGAEE
+517 EAYGGGGE

-551 RIMGKEM
+551 RIMGKET

-573 VYPQREGD
+573 DYPRREDGL
-581 FSEDVS
+581 SEDAS
-587 NITQLL
+587 NITQFL
-593 LFQEEKPAAEA
+593 LFQEEKTAAEFFMDDKA
-604 FAKGEPEKQAAFARQ
+604 GGQPLSEPGTAGQTVSKQG
-619 AAGPGAASGRQAAED
+619 AAGGKRASET
-634 GKAQAALSVKE
+634 LSVKE
-645 QEAYGVAAQIKTLLR
+645 QEAYGVAVQIKILLR

-668 TGALRRA
+668 TGTLRRA
-675 SYRDMVI
+675 SFRDIVI
-682 LLRTLSGWDEVFK
+682 LLRSLSGWDEIFK

-707 TSRTGYFAAAEV
+707 TSRTGYFAAPEV
-719 QELLHFLRILD
+719 QELLHFLRVLD

-739 GVLHTYLGGF
+739 GVLHSYLGGF

-770 LTACAG
+770 LKACAG
-776 GEMTG
+776 GTVTDVVSSTAQTTG
-781 GVSGNQPDTDR
+781 QLGTDQSGAEQIRVEQPETEQSGPDRIR
-792 AETGQTAMGQ
+792 AEQSRTA
-802 AYTEQA
+802 EA
-808 AIEQTDAG
+808 ADCGPQGISG
-816 QTVIGQAYTEQT
+816 S
-828 AIEQTDAGQ
+828 
-837 TATEQAVNRQDAL
+837 
-850 VGKDLQDKITGFLDK
+850 LQVKIKTFLDK
-865 ITEYRE
+865 IAAYRD
-871 MSVYLPVHEL
+871 MSVYLSVHEL
-881 LQIILRETGYLHY
+881 LRIILRETGYVHEA
-894 VAARPEGGRRRAN
+894 AARPEGSRRRAN

-967 EFPVCFVSGL
+967 EFPICFVSGL
-977 AAGFRKKEGSGILAV
+977 GAGFRKKEGSGVLAV

-1020 LKLRRDSLAEELR
+1020 LKLKRDSLAEELR

-1046 ILTGVV
+1046 IMTGVV
-1052 KNPEKT
+1052 KKPEKT
-1058 AAALLPLRRRK
+1058 AAAILPLRRRR
-1069 HTLLSYDVLLGQDSF
+1069 HSLLSYDVLMGQDSF
-1084 LSLLLSALSGSRCLD
+1084 LSLLLSALSGNRCMD
-1099 GFYEACGMESAPDA
+1099 GFYEACGMETASEAG
-1113 PEYATD
+1113 EYDVD

-1130 HVVEKK
+1130 HLVEEK
-1136 IEETVL
+1136 IGETIL
-1142 GIEAKKKLLFADF
+1142 GMEAKRKLLFSDPAK
-1155 AEAVNENL
+1155 AVDETL

-1168 RRFSYAYPHGNLRDL
+1168 RRFSYEYPHGNLREL

-1196 MQETDEAAAR
+1196 MQETDEAAAK
-1206 LFEEKPAVPY
+1206 LFEEKQTVPY
-1216 LPKFLRADESVSGS
+1216 LPKFLRGDEAVSGS
-1230 MRGSAFHKVMELFD
+1230 MRGSAFHKVMELFE
-1244 FCELTDEVS
+1244 FKELTREVNQ
-1253 ANRQTTEALLKEQM
+1253 NRQAAEALLREQM
-1267 ARMLQTGRLSEGY
+1267 ERMRQKGRLPQAY
-1280 YEAVSVPKL
+1280 HEAVSVPKL
-1289 VDFLTGRAASRMARA
+1289 VDFLTGSAAFRMAKA

-1327 GFPAEETVLI
+1327 SFPAAETVLV

-1369 RYQVQLTYYS
+1369 RYQVQLSYYS
-1379 EALAQIYGYEAGE
+1379 EALEQIYGYEPGK
-1392 GGKTVKERLI
+1392 GGKPVKERII
-1402 YSFKLGEEISL
+1402 YSSRLGEEIRL